1 VKEQW
6 KHGEILKQKG
16 SMPKGAGPLSY
27 IIYGSQELMTKLST
41 PIGAFVLSCEPL
53 LTDPTT
59 RDSLTKEEL
68 DILQTCIQ
76 RLTERFFNQ
85 PRDEMSPGLP
95 GIVSPKVLPHG
106 SGGPVE

>member
-1 VKEQW
+1 
-6 KHGEILKQKG
+6 
-16 SMPKGAGPLSY
+16 
-27 IIYGSQELMTKLST
+27 MTKLST

-68 DILQTCIQ
+68 DILQTCLQ
-76 RLTERFFNQ
+76 RLTERFFSQ
-85 PRDEMSPGLP
+85 PRDDMSPGELSVVP
-95 GIVSPKVLPHG
+95 PMILPHG